1 MALIITAHIHAAP
14 EHRDTVQAE
23 LEKLVPPTRKEAGCH
38 TYDLH
43 IDKADNT
50 HFIFYEIWESKT
62 LMDAHMASD
71 HIKAFGAATKGMVAD
86 FKLFEM
92 EKLG

>member
-1 MALIITAHIHAAP
+1 MALIINAHIHAAP
-14 EHRDTVQAE
+14 GQHKTVKAE

-43 IDKADNT
+43 IDKADET
-50 HFIFYEIWESKT
+50 HFIFYEIWESKA

-71 HIKAFGAATKGMVAD
+71 HIAAFRDATAGKLAD
-86 FKLFEM
+86 FKLYEM
-92 EKLG
+92 EKLD